1 MGSTVS
7 PGLSLAGVVGGSQR
21 RHLLLIVNVRE
32 SLSEEGAQ
40 TLGTEETG
48 SERSGQLA
56 GQEWA
61 AGRGSRGGSIV
72 PTAHAGPEHR
82 LSDEGPERDLP
93 SG

>member
-7 PGLSLAGVVGGSQR
+7 PGLCLAGIVGGSQR
-21 RHLLLIVNVRE
+21 RHLLLVVKVRE
-32 SLSEEGAQ
+32 GLSEEGTQ

-48 SERSGQLA
+48 SERSSQLA
-56 GQEWA
+56 GREWA
-61 AGRGSRGGSIV
+61 VGRGSRGGSIV

-82 LSDEGPERDLP
+82 LSNKGPERDLP